1 MLTEKLS
8 VPSMAILAV
17 TYLLSLNACVSM
29 GLASVEAGAAIT
41 AMGTAAAIQN
51 REDAPT
57 DTEVRGNYE
66 TGFWFD
72 RDLFSVWVTAH
83 SADEAERV
91 ARLTAIDSCSK
102 RNKPLKIVYTNDW
115 QERRLFIP
123 VKVDRF
129 SYEIRFRC
137 VVGVEA
143 T

>member
-1 MLTEKLS
+1 MLTERLS

-91 ARLTAIDSCSK
+91 ESPR
-102 RNKPLKIVYTNDW
+102 VF
-115 QERRLFIP
+115 RRLFCLSQAAMA
-123 VKVDRF
+123 DSSSWR
-129 SYEIRFRC
+129 
-137 VVGVEA
+137 
-143 T
+143 